1 LSQPVLRSEK
11 PTGWF
16 YVHWSENRRSF
27 RRSLKTK
34 DAATA
39 RERFAK
45 WLLTDHSAPGAVVS
59 TIGECW
65 ARYTAQHHPVS
76 AVEMGRM
83 WEWLLKPVFGT
94 MTVAAFDQAAVNRY
108 VGLRVEGRV
117 GRKAQPQSTRKE
129 LSAVVAAIN
138 FCQRAKLLGPV
149 VPNKVT
155 LPLAGQPRDRWLRR
169 EEIDAL
175 LDAADD
181 TDLRLFLHI
190 ALNTAGRVQAILD
203 LTWDR
208 VDFETGV
215 IHLDVPGRFKTKKRR
230 ASVPV
235 STSLMPVLREAYAL
249 TYFAHLLPA
258 PKLFP
263 GVTAN
268 AVWTK
273 LNAAVL
279 KAGLGVLTKTD
290 AKRPRATGVGPHV
303 LRHTAATHM
312 VRNGVPLAHVAAILG
327 NTVAVVEKTYAHHCP
342 QHLRAAV
349 DSISGG
355 K

>member
-1 LSQPVLRSEK
+1 MSQPVLRAEK

-27 RRSLKTK
+27 QRSLKTK

-45 WLLTDHSAPGAVVS
+45 WLLTDRNAPVTVQDP
-59 TIGECW
+59 TIAECW
-65 ARYTAQHHPVS
+65 AIYVAQHHPVS
-76 AVEMGRM
+76 AVEMSRM
-83 WEWLLKPVFGT
+83 WEWLLKPVFG
-94 MTVAAFDQAAVNRY
+94 AFRVSAFNQAAVNRY
-108 VGLRVEGRV
+108 VALRVAGKLGR
-117 GRKAQPQSTRKE
+117 RAQPQSTRKE
-129 LSAVVAAIN
+129 LSAVVAAMN
-138 FCQRAKLLGPV
+138 FCARAGHFPV
-149 VPNKVT
+149 GSIARVT
-155 LPLAGQPRDRWLRR
+155 LPPAGQPRDRWLRT

-175 LDAADD
+175 FAAAEDYH
-181 TDLRLFLHI
+181 LWMFLKI

-208 VDFETGV
+208 IDFGTDV
-215 IHLDVPGRFKTKKRR
+215 IHLDVPGRARTKKRR
-230 ASVPV
+230 ASVPI
-235 STSLMPVLREAYAL
+235 SASLRPVLIAEWMKSS
-249 TYFAHLLPA
+249 HD
-258 PKLFP
+258 KLFP
-263 GVTAN
+263 GATAN
-268 AVWTK
+268 AIWTK
-273 LNAAVL
+273 LNVAVL

-290 AKRPRATGVGPHV
+290 ARRPRATGIGPHV

-327 NTVAVVEKTYAHHCP
+327 NSILQIEKTYAHHCP